1 VPQNAVYPHAAPPLN
16 PRELKVKP
24 PPRLSELLP
33 EERALLSEKEL
44 LEAASE
50 EDEDLAFLL
59 EYREMLDNLEKQ
71 RQRLQQSDEPP
82 LLSKDVLRRAKGSST
97 SSTRGSARRSRG
109 RRSTD

>member
-1 VPQNAVYPHAAPPLN
+1 VPQNYPHVAQPPTYD
-16 PRELKVKP
+16 EMKVKP

-59 EYREMLDNLEKQ
+59 EYQELLENLEKQ
-71 RQRLQQSDEPP
+71 RQHLLASDRPP
-82 LLSKDVLRRAKGSST
+82 LLGQGSST
-97 SSTRGSARRSRG
+97 SSTRAKRRR
-109 RRSTD
+109 